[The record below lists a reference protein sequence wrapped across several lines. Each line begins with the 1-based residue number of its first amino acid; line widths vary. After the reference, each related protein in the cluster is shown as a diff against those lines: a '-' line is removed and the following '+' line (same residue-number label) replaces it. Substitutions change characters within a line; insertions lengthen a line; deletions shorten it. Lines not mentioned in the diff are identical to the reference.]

1 MEQKQAKMVIL
12 ITILSIGLSIS
23 FFRIYD
29 LNKQNESLKNLYEEQ
44 KRHNDL
50 AKKAMY
56 VYNNRLSV
64 APTEREGLLTFGGGW
79 SAPNAIYTDIPQ
91 IVFTGYISIN
101 GVQYENILI
110 RFPPS
115 NIENIWIK
123 SSIWEQWEGTK

>member
-12 ITILSIGLSIS
+12 ITILSIWLSIS

-56 VYNNRLSV
+56 AYNNRLSA
-64 APTEREGLLTFGGGW
+64 APTEREGLLTFGGGC
-79 SAPNAIYTDIPQ
+79 SAPNTRYTDIPQ